1 MKLSVD
7 NSSSKSDS
15 KSTVQNVDVMKV
27 MTGVLRELPKP
38 GVLQNIVG
46 LAGQDYTFEFT
57 NSGKVLK
64 SVFIFADVNFT
75 GTTPTTAPTD
85 TQVELAIRQVA
96 IESGS
101 YQHKFENRTLSY
113 SALASLVL
121 KGTMGVKDHSS
132 GLTIGFSNPTVVAA
146 STYYNGYWLIDG
158 PFGGNGTYRITI
170 TQDNLSTIFS
180 ALSPTAVTG
189 FFGIIPIWTEDTN
202 RQYTVN
208 GRYNYNIQ
216 LVPSGNARSIVLFN
230 DQSSG
235 NAIEWNTLANSV
247 VLGGENYTSVAL
259 NLLQFMVASTVGLGF
274 TNPFTGSDSSIIY
287 AETEN
292 VQPYSATINQL
303 ENIVVFSKE

>member
-7 NSSSKSDS
+7 NSNGKSDG
-15 KSTVQNVDVMKV
+15 KNTVQNIDVMKV

-38 GVLQNIVG
+38 GVLQNIAG

-57 NSGKVLK
+57 NPGKVLK
-64 SVFIFADVNFT
+64 SLFIFADVNFT
-75 GTTPTTAPTD
+75 GTDPSIAPLD
-85 TQVELAIRQVA
+85 TQVELAIRQVT

-101 YQHKFENRTLSY
+101 YQHKFENRTLSF
-113 SALASLVL
+113 SALASLIL
-121 KGTMGVKDHSS
+121 KGTMGIKDGSS
-132 GLTIGFSNPTVVAA
+132 GLTIGFSNPTVVAP
-146 STYYNGYWLIDG
+146 SDYYNGYWLIDG

-180 ALSPTAVTG
+180 AFLPTAVTG
-189 FFGIIPIWTEDTN
+189 FFGIIPIWTVDTN

-216 LVPSGNARSIVLFN
+216 RVPSGNARSVVLFN

-235 NAIEWNTLANSV
+235 NAVEWNTLANSV
-247 VLGGENYTSVAL
+247 ILGGENYTSVAL

-274 TNPFTGSDSSIIY
+274 TNPFTGSDNSTIY
-287 AETEN
+287 AETED

-303 ENIVVFSKE
+303 ENIAVFSKE